1 MCCYFYFKSLS
12 ERTIIIA
19 LTFIKE
25 GYLDKLNL
33 GNLLLLSISF
43 RSIMGFAKHLAIT
56 FICGSTFV
64 FGLPLTELCS
74 TDRVDTITN
83 RNDCIEVVELRHVIL
98 TICGSC
104 RVFLGNWIFNKF
116 STLEDVI
123 QMQSDI
129 ICWTIKEHCHCFL
142 CCPYRFI
149 FI

>member
-129 ICWTIKEHCHCFL
+129 ICWTIKKHCHCFL